1 MILIIT
7 DLKNDVHAHHV
18 SEELQKLGKNVI
30 IYNPALY
37 PLDSISTMEFKR
49 NKCNVTLNFNDS
61 KINPSQVKSIWYR
74 RPGNFK
80 ISNILRS
87 EEIEWLQKECNH
99 FFNALWMNL
108 KQPLWVSKP
117 DNIRIANFKLF
128 QLRIATEIGF
138 RIPHS
143 IVTNDVKKAKSFIKH
158 HQDCIIKSLSIPYI
172 NSNEEIAFIYTHL
185 ITKEDK
191 RHLSSIKYG
200 PTFLQEFIPK
210 KSDIRV
216 TVIGKS
222 IFATEIESSIFKESR
237 IDFRKIESYDLP
249 HKQIKL
255 PNKIKNKCLK
265 IVKRLGLQF
274 GAIDLVLTKNGEY
287 IFLEINPNGQWLW
300 IEEMTGMPLT
310 NAMCNLLCHN
320 GRI

>member
-7 DLKNDVHAHHV
+7 DLKNDAHAQHV

-49 NKCNVTLNFNDS
+49 NQYNITLNFNDR
-61 KINPSQVKSIWYR
+61 KIDLSQVKSIWYR
-74 RPGNFK
+74 RPGDFK
-80 ISNILRS
+80 ISNMLRA
-87 EEIEWLQKECNH
+87 EEKEWLQKECNN

-108 KQPLWVSKP
+108 KQSFWVSKP
-117 DNIRIANFKLF
+117 ENIRIANFKLF

-138 RIPHS
+138 RIPDS
-143 IVTNDVKKAKSFIKH
+143 IVTNDIKEAKSFIKH
-158 HQDCIIKSLSIPYI
+158 HQDCIIKALSIPII
-172 NSNEEIAFIYTHL
+172 NSKDEVAFIYTHL
-185 ITKEDK
+185 ITEKDK
-191 RHLSSIKYG
+191 QHLYSIKYG
-200 PTFLQEFIPK
+200 PSYLQEFVPK

-222 IFATEIESSIFKESR
+222 IFAAEIDSSIFQESS

-249 HKQIKL
+249 HKEIKL

-265 IVKRLGLQF
+265 MVKRLGLQF
-274 GAIDLVLTKNGEY
+274 GAIDLILTKKGEY
-287 IFLEINPNGQWLW
+287 VFLEINPNGQWLW

-310 NAMCNLLCHN
+310 KAMCNLLCHTDK
-320 GRI
+320 I